1 MWNQNTFLE
10 RKASVREEKKET
22 VTELSQSFITNVW
35 IRLWFQSRALL
46 KWGRVGSTS
55 GWDSAGD
62 IWARLGDRNTV
73 WENMLQRNTW
83 MCMEWW
89 NVGVGQENE
98 SSQTPS
104 KTDFHFLLLLVI
116 RNIFKILIRNWRN
129 EMSFF
134 SHEWNPPT
142 VQL

>member
-1 MWNQNTFLE
+1 
-10 RKASVREEKKET
+10 
-22 VTELSQSFITNVW
+22 
-35 IRLWFQSRALL
+35 
-46 KWGRVGSTS
+46 
-55 GWDSAGD
+55 
-62 IWARLGDRNTV
+62 
-73 WENMLQRNTW
+73 